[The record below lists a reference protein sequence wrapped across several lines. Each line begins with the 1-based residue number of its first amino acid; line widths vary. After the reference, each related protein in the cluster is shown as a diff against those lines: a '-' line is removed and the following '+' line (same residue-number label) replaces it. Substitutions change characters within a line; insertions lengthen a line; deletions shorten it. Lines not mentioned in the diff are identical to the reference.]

1 MGLHKPSTS
10 DKFRELLSKEG
21 EDIAAADSR
30 LAAGLAHA
38 IFPQL
43 LVTPKCPPVLLI
55 HGSKDTAVLTQSSRA
70 MHTHLRNAQ
79 SRLDL
84 GVRQMCVHRPR
95 ALSEDCGVFGA
106 VDEQYE
112 GALGGDE
119 QLGEDGEGEAR
130 CEPGIGCCYIF
141 TFL

>member
-55 HGSKDTAVLTQSSRA
+55 HGSKDTAVPTQCSRA
-70 MHTHLRNAQ
+70 MHPRLLDAKVETTLRI
-79 SRLDL
+79 
-84 GVRQMCVHRPR
+84 
-95 ALSEDCGVFGA
+95 F
-106 VDEQYE
+106 E
-112 GALGGDE
+112 GAK
-119 QLGEDGEGEAR
+119 A
-130 CEPGIGCCYIF
+130 
-141 TFL
+141 